1 MTPRAHDSTL
11 VRGTGPAP
19 VSPGRSDSS
28 RSGSPETTGGCTGR
42 RETGATRS
50 RAWPGRDHR
59 HTSAAA
65 PADLLGLP
73 SGSPARARRQLC
85 EAKDINVAVVAP
97 GVDVGLAPV
106 PMHRQ
111 ALDRLAVALRRR
123 QTRRGEVGPRPPA
136 WGLPHPAD
144 RAWAG
149 GRSGRPPASCRVPSP
164 RSPTARNTF
173 RQVPSGFPIT

>member
-42 RETGATRS
+42 WKPPGQGRGQGVATGTPQR
-50 RAWPGRDHR
+50 P
-59 HTSAAA
+59 
-65 PADLLGLP
+65 PANLLGLP
-73 SGSPARARRQLC
+73 SGSPARGRRQLC

-123 QTRRGEVGPRPPA
+123 QTRRGEVGTRPPA
-136 WGLPHPAD
+136 WGLPHSAD

-164 RSPTARNTF
+164 RSPTGPEHLPPGPVR
-173 RQVPSGFPIT
+173 FPH